1 MTVSESSSQS
11 RDGLEAPVPG
21 AGDRSRIVVTGK
33 GGVGKTTLAAL
44 LARTLARRGQ
54 TVLAVDADAQMN
66 LAWSL
71 GMPPAEAAAIV
82 PLSDNA
88 DYVEEKTGARPGS
101 GWGMLLRLNPQ
112 ADDAVERFS
121 VRAPDGVRLL
131 VMGSLHQAAA
141 GCLCP
146 ENTLLAGAMAAIA
159 LRPGELIVMDT
170 QAGLEHFGRALA
182 RGFGQALVVTDPS
195 FNGVSVA
202 LQTARLEQP
211 DATPQAFHLEEHIP
225 ARDPVDSER
234 RGDGCPDGG
243 GGGPRW
249 LPRRQP
255 RGRPRARR
263 SGPRRPRRPSVR
275 PRPAPAPRPAPP
287 PRPAPG
293 RTPSGERSASE
304 PGPARSPPHRFRAA
318 RTGPVF
324 ASRC

>member
-1 MTVSESSSQS
+1 MATLERGSQS
-11 RDGLEAPVPG
+11 PDGIETLAPG
-21 AGDRSRIVVTGK
+21 SGDRSRIVVTGK

-44 LARTLARRGQ
+44 LSRTLARKGQ

-66 LAWSL
+66 LAWTL
-71 GMPPAEAAAIV
+71 GMPAAEAAAIV

-101 GWGMLLRLNPQ
+101 GWGVFLRLNPQ

-146 ENTLLAGAMAAIA
+146 ENTLLAGAMSAIA

-202 LQTARLEQP
+202 LQTARLAIDLGIPTVHLVVNRVRGTADVERVDGYLERA
-211 DATPQAFHLEEHIP
+211 DA
-225 ARDPVDSER
+225 
-234 RGDGCPDGG
+234 GG
-243 GGGPRW
+243 R
-249 LPRRQP
+249 
-255 RGRPRARR
+255 
-263 SGPRRPRRPSVR
+263 
-275 PRPAPAPRPAPP
+275 
-287 PRPAPG
+287 
-293 RTPSGERSASE
+293 
-304 PGPARSPPHRFRAA
+304 
-318 RTGPVF
+318 PVF
-324 ASRC
+324 ASRHLLPEDERVRAAEPAVDGLLDGTASPFGAAVEDLADSLTRIALQAP

>member
-1 MTVSESSSQS
+1 MVWPGRPVEREVRKVTAMGRS
-11 RDGLEAPVPG
+11 APSPAG
-21 AGDRSRIVVTGK
+21 AETAATTLGDLSRIVVTGK

-66 LAWSL
+66 LAWAL
-71 GMPPAEAAAIV
+71 GIPASQALAIV

-101 GWGMLLRLNPQ
+101 GWGVYLRLNPQ

-121 VRAPDGVRLL
+121 VLAPDGVRLL

-159 LRPGELIVMDT
+159 LRPNELIVMDT

-195 FNGVSVA
+195 YNGVSVA
-202 LQTARLEQP
+202 LQTARLAA
-211 DATPQAFHLEEHIP
+211 DLGISTIHLVVNRVRG
-225 ARDPVDSER
+225 AADVER
-234 RGDGCPDGG
+234 VEGY
-243 GGGPRW
+243 
-249 LPRRQP
+249 L
-255 RGRPRARR
+255 
-263 SGPRRPRRPSVR
+263 
-275 PRPAPAPRPAPP
+275 
-287 PRPAPG
+287 
-293 RTPSGERSASE
+293 
-304 PGPARSPPHRFRAA
+304 RAA
-318 RTGPVF
+318 QAGSPPVF
-324 ASRC
+324 ASRHLLPEDEQVRAADPAVDGLLEATGSPFGAAVAELAASLVLVAQGAP

>member
-1 MTVSESSSQS
+1 MPAVKRRDGSS
-11 RDGLEAPVPG
+11 DGLEALAPG
-21 AGDRSRIVVTGK
+21 SGDRSRIVVTGK

-71 GMPPAEAAAIV
+71 GMPPSEAMAIV

-182 RGFGQALVVTDPS
+182 RGFGQALVMTDPS

-202 LQTARLEQP
+202 LQTARLAIDLGIP
-211 DATPQAFHLEEHIP
+211 TVHLVVNRVRGPIDVERVEGYLDG
-225 ARDPVDSER
+225 ADP
-234 RGDGCPDGG
+234 GT
-243 GGGPRW
+243 
-249 LPRRQP
+249 
-255 RGRPRARR
+255 
-263 SGPRRPRRPSVR
+263 
-275 PRPAPAPRPAPP
+275 RPA
-287 PRPAPG
+287 
-293 RTPSGERSASE
+293 
-304 PGPARSPPHRFRAA
+304 
-318 RTGPVF
+318 F
-324 ASRC
+324 ASRHLLPEDERVRAAEPAVDGLLDGKVSPFGAAVADLADSLALIARGVP